1 MSQWNFDLSALR
13 GPQGMS
19 DDDITYGG
27 SRYAEVRDA
36 LYANP
41 YRKGRSGEV
50 PGPLPMFKSTIRNA
64 WSGAFSAHADL
75 MKQAAGRAVDSRAD
89 LRWGPDGKGYRRIVA
104 PNAICILGV
113 WEITEESQYSGYF
126 KQGAK
131 GLIIGRYSSD
141 GNETRRGQRRSLSLA
156 GKIYPTMDPNHAAPL
171 IPAGFMSQE
180 DLGGMHTDF
189 INDAM
194 LRNVPNVTAWR
205 RGIYLLILARAGLV
219 FSLVDKVAEARQ
231 LHEIAELGKPK
242 GERTRCPEHMLLKM
256 APGQARIQGKNLDFR
271 DEIYAHIFEPG
282 ASEPTGSIVF
292 DISVSDCGVNIGI
305 PGFRRVKVTNWRRI
319 GRITFTEAVASYNAD
334 HVVHFHHPGWRTNR
348 NDASTAIR
356 SGGRRVR

>member
-1 MSQWNFDLSALR
+1 MSKWNFDLSSLH

-19 DDDITYGG
+19 DDDLAYRG

-41 YRKGRSGEV
+41 YRGGRSGEA
-50 PGPLPMFKSTIRNA
+50 PGQLPMFKSTIRNA

-75 MKQAAGRAVDSRAD
+75 LKQAAARTVDSRAD
-89 LRWGPDGKGYRRIVA
+89 LRWGPDGKGFRRMLS
-104 PNAICILGV
+104 PNGICLLGV

-126 KQGAK
+126 KEGAK

-156 GKIYPTMDPNHAAPL
+156 GKIYPTMNPNHATPL
-171 IPAGFMSQE
+171 VPASFLSQE

-189 INDAM
+189 INDAE
-194 LRNVPNVTAWR
+194 LRNAPNVTAYR
-205 RGIYLLILARAGLV
+205 RGLYLLIMVRAGWI
-219 FSLVDKVAEARQ
+219 FPLVDKVPDARQ

-256 APGQARIQGKNLDFR
+256 APRQARIQGEDLDFR
-271 DEIYAHIFEPG
+271 DEVYAHIFKPG
-282 ASEPTGSIVF
+282 APEPTGSMVF
-292 DISVSDCGVNIGI
+292 DISVSDTGESVGI

-319 GRITFTEAVASYNAD
+319 GRITFTAAVASYNAD
-334 HVVHFHHPGWRTNR
+334 HVVHFHHPGWRDNR
-348 NDASTAIR
+348 NDAKTAIR